1 MTSPFRFR
9 DETCRLARSI
19 TRNAFKNSR
28 KFQAN
33 GRKPTSKDNEF
44 IQSEEMHRFPV
55 ENVVFCWLLQVEIA
69 VEFGPI
75 RRRAHTHNHRLRHQ
89 TQLQQPGRASAHM
102 RCCQIAANAD
112 LFPRSRHST
121 APAATKTTRG
131 DSERK
136 PCRLTTHPFFHTE
149 MGGALHMEQ
158 DMPFIPSKFT
168 VTIIS
173 IHKSIN
179 NDGALQSKHKSF
191 P

>member
-1 MTSPFRFR
+1 MEGNQPQKTMNLSN
-9 DETCRLARSI
+9 ARRCTDFPSKMSSFAGCYKWKL
-19 TRNAFKNSR
+19 RSNS
-28 KFQAN
+28 
-33 GRKPTSKDNEF
+33 
-44 IQSEEMHRFPV
+44 V
-55 ENVVFCWLLQVEIA
+55 
-69 VEFGPI
+69 
-75 RRRAHTHNHRLRHQ
+75 RHQ

-136 PCRLTTHPFFHTE
+136 PCRLTTHPIFHTK